1 MKKKIIR
8 RSQQGSHE
16 LPQTLH
22 PVLQRIYA
30 TRNILSAQDLNNSLQ
45 ALPRVGSLRGL
56 KAAVEILHAALCQQQ
71 RILVVGDFDVDGATS
86 CATAVRALR
95 MLGAKD
101 VTYLVPNRFE
111 YGYGLTPEI
120 VAVALHQHPA
130 VIVTVD
136 NGISSID
143 GVAAATRAGIK
154 VVITDHHLPG
164 AVLPQADAIV
174 NPNQLG
180 CEFPSK
186 NLAGVG
192 VVFYVMLALRAHL
205 REAAWF
211 EAQGM
216 PEPNLAVLL
225 DLVALGTVADV
236 VPFDAVNRI
245 LVAQGVARIRQGNC
259 NAGIS
264 ALLNIAGRK
273 PNRLVAQDLGFA
285 VGPRLNAAGRLSDM
299 SLGIECLLSDDP
311 QAASAMAARLDV
323 LNQERREIESQ
334 MQEQALVNLAAMELE
349 QAQEGLPNSICLF
362 DNTWHQGVIGI
373 LASRIKDRFHRP
385 VIVFALSSQEEIKG
399 SARSVPGLHIR
410 DALDAVAAHNPGL
423 LSKFG
428 GHAMAAGLTLR
439 LEDFIAFRTAFEL
452 EVSRHLGADDLHG
465 IVYSDGE
472 LSHDDLSLDLAETL
486 RNGGPWGQGFPEPAF
501 DGVFDVLSLR
511 VVGEKHLKMTLKHLH
526 GVKVIDAIGFNMLES
541 ALPRDSTR
549 LHLVYR
555 LDVNEY
561 RGERS
566 PQLIIEYMQ
575 PA

>member
-1 MKKKIIR
+1 MKKIVR
-8 RSQQGSHE
+8 RPLQASHD
-16 LPQTLH
+16 LPPTLH

-30 TRNILSAQDLNNSLQ
+30 ARNILTAKDLDRSLQ
-45 ALPRVGSLRGL
+45 HLPRVDSLRGL
-56 KAAVEILHAALCQQQ
+56 KAAVEILYAALCQQQ
-71 RILVVGDFDVDGATS
+71 RILVLADFDVDGATS

-95 MLGAKD
+95 LLGAKD

-120 VAVALHQHPA
+120 VAVAQRQDPA
-130 VIVTVD
+130 VIMTVD
-136 NGISSID
+136 NGISSIE
-143 GVAAATRAGIK
+143 GVAAAVQAGIQ

-164 AVLPQADAIV
+164 AVLPQANAIV
-174 NPNQLG
+174 NPNQVG

-205 REAAWF
+205 RHVGWF
-211 EAQGM
+211 DAQAIA
-216 PEPNLAVLL
+216 EPNLGALL

-236 VPFDAVNRI
+236 VPFDAVNRT

-259 NAGIS
+259 NAGIR
-264 ALLNIAGRK
+264 ALLDVAGRK
-273 PNRLVAQDLGFA
+273 AHSLVAQDLGFA
-285 VGPRLNAAGRLSDM
+285 VGPRLNAAGRLTDM
-299 SLGIECLLSDDP
+299 ALGIECLLTDDA
-311 QAASAMAARLDV
+311 QEAAAMAARLDV

-349 QAQEGLPNSICLF
+349 PTHSGLPNSICLF
-362 DNTWHQGVIGI
+362 DHTWHQGVIGI

-385 VIVFALSSQEEIKG
+385 AIVFAQHSPTEIKG
-399 SARSVPGLHIR
+399 SARSVAGLHIR

-428 GHAMAAGLTLR
+428 GHAMAAGLTLK
-439 LEDFIAFRTAFEL
+439 LEDFAAFRSAFDL
-452 EVSRHLGADDLHG
+452 EVSRYLNALDLHG
-465 IVYSDGE
+465 LVYSDGE
-472 LSHDDLSLDLAETL
+472 LSHDDLCLELAEAL

-501 DGVFDVLSLR
+501 DGVFNLLNLR
-511 VVGEKHLKMTLKHLH
+511 VVGEKHLKLTLKHH
-526 GVKVIDAIGFNMLES
+526 QGTRAIDAIGFNMLES
-541 ALPRDSTR
+541 TPPRDSSR

-566 PQLIIEYMQ
+566 PQLIIEYIA